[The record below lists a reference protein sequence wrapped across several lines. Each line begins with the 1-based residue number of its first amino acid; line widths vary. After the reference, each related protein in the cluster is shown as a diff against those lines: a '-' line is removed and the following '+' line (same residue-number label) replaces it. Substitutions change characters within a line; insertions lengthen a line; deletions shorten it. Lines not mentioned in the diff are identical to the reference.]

1 MLQTVDRIKT
11 LHRMSICGLNTK
23 NTHQY
28 SVTTLLMT
36 CDRIEKHG
44 LVEYL
49 SSDLYERVQRGVI
62 PLNRWF
68 KCTAPGSTAPAVNT
82 SV

>member
-28 SVTTLLMT
+28 SVT
-36 CDRIEKHG
+36 CRRRP
-44 LVEYL
+44 VL
-49 SSDLYERVQRGVI
+49 S
-62 PLNRWF
+62 
-68 KCTAPGSTAPAVNT
+68 
-82 SV
+82 

>member
-49 SSDLYERVQRGVI
+49 SSDL
-62 PLNRWF
+62 
-68 KCTAPGSTAPAVNT
+68 
-82 SV
+82 

>member
-44 LVEYL
+44 LVEYFPL
-49 SSDLYERVQRGVI
+49 ICMNASSG
-62 PLNRWF
+62 N
-68 KCTAPGSTAPAVNT
+68 
-82 SV
+82 